1 MKINKIRKWI
11 FPLLVPVLVVFALS
25 QVSGVG
31 HGVATQHAD
40 IDVHDKASLQ
50 NGAKYYMNYCMGCHS
65 LKFSRY
71 NRMAED
77 MGLNE
82 GSGFSA
88 DEVNA
93 LLRENMIFTQDEDGK
108 QTKVGAL
115 MKNAYSVKAATE
127 AFGTAVPD
135 LSLVG
140 RSRGTDWIYSYL
152 KGFYVDPSRPMG
164 VNNTIFKDVG
174 MPNVLWELQGTQEIE
189 HSHGEAKADDSHG
202 DGHGSGHDSGPKLVI
217 TKPGKMSEAEFDKV
231 ALDIT
236 NFLTYVAEPAQ
247 LSRYTIGI
255 FVLLFLLVLWGFAV
269 LLSREYWKDIH

>member
-1 MKINKIRKWI
+1 MNHTNKIRKWI
-11 FPLLVPVLVVFALS
+11 FPLLVPVLVIFALS

-40 IDVHDKASLQ
+40 IDLHDKESLQ

-82 GSGFSA
+82 DEGFTA
-88 DEVNA
+88 DEVAA
-93 LLRENMIFTQDEDGK
+93 LLRENMIFTKDEDGE
-108 QTKVGAL
+108 QDKVGSL
-115 MKNAYSVKAATE
+115 MKNAYSTKAATE

-140 RSRGTDWIYSYL
+140 RSRGSDWIYSYL

-189 HSHGEAKADDSHG
+189 HSDHEEIAD
-202 DGHGSGHDSGPKLVI
+202 DGHGDHHDEGPTLVI

-231 ALDIT
+231 ALDLT
-236 NFLTYVAEPAQ
+236 NFLTYVSEPAQ

-255 FVLLFLLVLWGFAV
+255 LVLLFLLVLWGFSY
-269 LLSREYWKDIH
+269 LLSKEYWKDIH

>member
-1 MKINKIRKWI
+1 MNQNRIRRWI
-11 FPLLVPVLVVFALS
+11 FPLLVPVVILFALS

-40 IDVHDKASLQ
+40 IDVHDQASLQ

-82 GSGFSA
+82 DNGFTA
-88 DEVNA
+88 DEVKA
-93 LLRENMIFTQDEDGK
+93 LLQENMIFTKDENGK
-108 QTKVGAL
+108 QDKVGSL
-115 MKNAYSVKAATE
+115 MKNAYSPKAAAE

-152 KGFYVDPSRPMG
+152 KSFYIDPARPMG

-174 MPNVLWELQGTQEIE
+174 MPNVLWELQGTQELDL
-189 HSHGEAKADDSHG
+189 SHDENKADAHG
-202 DGHGSGHDSGPKLVI
+202 GHDAGPKLMI
-217 TKPGKMSEAEFDKV
+217 TKPGKLSDAEFDTV
-231 ALDIT
+231 ARDIT
-236 NFLTYVAEPAQ
+236 NFLTYVSEPAQ

-255 FVLLFLLVLWGFAV
+255 FVLLFLLVLWGFSY
-269 LLSREYWKDIH
+269 LLSKEYWKDIH

>member
-1 MKINKIRKWI
+1 MNTNRIRRWV
-11 FPLLVPVLVVFALS
+11 FPLLVPVIILFALS

-31 HGVATQHAD
+31 HGVATQHAA
-40 IDVHDKASLQ
+40 IDLDDKESLQ

-82 GSGFSA
+82 DSGFTA
-88 DEVNA
+88 DEVAA
-93 LLRENMIFTQDEDGK
+93 LLKENMIFTKDEEGK
-108 QTKVGAL
+108 QDKVGSL
-115 MKNAYSVKAATE
+115 MKNAYSTKAATE

-152 KGFYVDPSRPMG
+152 KGFYVDDSRPMG

-174 MPNVLWELQGTQEIE
+174 MPNVLWELQGTQELDK
-189 HSHGEAKADDSHG
+189 SHGEATENADDHG
-202 DGHGSGHDSGPKLVI
+202 DHHDEGPKLKI

-231 ALDIT
+231 ALDLT
-236 NFLTYVAEPAQ
+236 NFLTYVSEPAQ
-247 LSRYTIGI
+247 LSRYMIGI
-255 FVLLFLLVLWGFAV
+255 FVLLFLLVLWGFSY
-269 LLSREYWKDIH
+269 LLSKEYWKDIH